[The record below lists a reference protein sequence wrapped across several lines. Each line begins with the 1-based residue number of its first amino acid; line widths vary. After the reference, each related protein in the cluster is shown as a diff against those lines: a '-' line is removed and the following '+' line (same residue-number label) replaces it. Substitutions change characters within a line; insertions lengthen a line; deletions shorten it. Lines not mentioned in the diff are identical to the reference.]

1 MLHTSFLRH
10 GYVWLVAGVM
20 AAFSVYVAVQSSN
33 VSSGTQVS
41 SMVQSVLI
49 LPTPLAA
56 PQNLGSSPNTGGGA
70 FILRGNKL
78 IEVSSSSR
86 VINYSQDTSRLTEL
100 DATDNTKAEGNSLP
114 VPATAPTSVA
124 PASENESSPSLPSGT
139 SDGGDRCSSCQT
151 KNTQPTSTT
160 GQISGASTTVTSTT
174 IARSDGESSAG
185 GDN

>member
-10 GYVWLVAGVM
+10 GYVWLVAGAM
-20 AAFSVYVAVQSSN
+20 AVFSVYVAVQSSN
-33 VSSGTQVS
+33 VSAGTQAS

-49 LPTPLAA
+49 LPTPLPA
-56 PQNLGSSPNTGGGA
+56 PLSSGSNPNAGGGT
-70 FILRGNKL
+70 FVLKGNKL

-86 VINYSQDTSRLTEL
+86 VINYSQDTNRLTEL
-100 DATDNTKAEGNSLP
+100 DATDNNKAESNSLQA
-114 VPATAPTSVA
+114 PATTSTSVA
-124 PASENESSPSLPSGT
+124 PASETESGASRPAGT

-151 KNTQPTSTT
+151 KITQPTSTA